1 MLGTLDGTYHLICAL
16 TLERRFTH
24 REDGVNVYGLALTT
38 VSTAD
43 PSTGGNFYVAQYGIL
58 SEAEGNTATVWRVN
72 DYHGT
77 SLYERIP
84 RQNSGVALFVPTSL
98 IPNADHHPAPHNFT
112 HADLVDVERPPAKR
126 CTIPRRTTE
135 AVNRYYVRER
145 TPEEEVNEQA
155 EVEEVGEAKEE
166 DEKTGHDGSTAVD
179 RQFLEGTA
187 YAMDDHYVSG
197 GDDETREESMYED
210 GQKNEMERSTKRR
223 KFHHVRAD

>member
-1 MLGTLDGTYHLICAL
+1 MCAL
-16 TLERRFTH
+16 TFDCRFTH

-58 SEAEGNTATVWRVN
+58 CEAEGNTATLWRVN

-98 IPNADHHPAPHNFT
+98 IPNADHHTAPHNFT

-145 TPEEEVNEQA
+145 TPEEEVKEA
-155 EVEEVGEAKEE
+155 EVEEVGEVEE
-166 DEKTGHDGSTAVD
+166 VEEEEIGHDSSTAAY
-179 RQFLEGTA
+179 RQFLEGMA
-187 YAMDDHYVSG
+187 YAMDDHYVSS
-197 GDDETREESMYED
+197 GDDEAREETAHED
-210 GQKNEMERSTKRR
+210 GQKNEVERGTKRR
-223 KFHHVRAD
+223 KLHHGRDD